1 MALPA
6 AILFGPQTKL
16 PTLHHLQRQ
25 SDILRS
31 DPQLKVLLETI
42 QSLPSLWN
50 LLLCHE
56 PRFSRIRGHD
66 LVSHLTGWLGEEPA
80 PSITPAHNIICTPL
94 TVITQVLDYVQY
106 LRDNESNF
114 NHSQLLGGLSLAGMQ
129 GFCTGFLSA
138 AAIACSENVQDI
150 AKYASVAVKLALV
163 IGAYVDLDAELN
175 NLETV
180 CVVVK
185 GKSKQS
191 DESKL
196 SRHLEDFSE
205 VSCHPTKFAPAEAD
219 PYSSRYTYQWSS
231 MRTTSRL
238 MSPSHRWSLSL
249 KLFPRTGS

>member
-1 MALPA
+1 MTLPS

-25 SDILRS
+25 RDILRS
-31 DPQLKVLLETI
+31 DSQLKVLLETI

-50 LLLCHE
+50 LLLSHE
-56 PRFSRIRGHD
+56 PRFSRIQGHD

-80 PSITPAHNIICTPL
+80 PSVTPSHNIICTPL

-114 NHSQLLGGLSLAGMQ
+114 NHSQLLGGLSLAGIQ

-150 AKYASVAVKLALV
+150 AKYASVVVKLALV

-175 NLETV
+175 NLDAV

-185 GKSKQS
+185 DKSKQS
-191 DESKL
+191 NENKL
-196 SRHLEDFSE
+196 SRHLETFPG
-205 VSCHPTKFAPAEAD
+205 VSYYPVRLLCARANRS
-219 PYSSRYTYQWSS
+219 SSRHMFQSS
-231 MRTTSRL
+231 LMRTTS
-238 MSPSHRWSLSL
+238 P
-249 KLFPRTGS
+249 